1 MFINRTSD
9 GRNNIVGVKVAELR
23 KSQGKLFSQRALAD
37 KLNDIG
43 LDIDKNA
50 VQRIESGQRF
60 VTDIELGFLAAALGT
75 SINDLLGVQ

>member
-1 MFINRTSD
+1 MFINRYK

-23 KSQGKLFSQRALAD
+23 KGMKISQRQLSD
-37 KLNDIG
+37 NLNDIG

-60 VTDIELGFLAAALGT
+60 VTDIELGYLAQALGT
-75 SINDLLGVQ
+75 TINDLLTGEK